1 MENLE
6 EVFLTYADISQKRPP
21 RTIIGLIP
29 DRELGNNSKI
39 LEVQNRYFLHN
50 NNCEYENIFLA

>member
-29 DRELGNNSKI
+29 DRELGNNCQI

-50 NNCEYENIFLA
+50 I